1 MHAPSTDAT
10 TAQTPSA
17 ALRAAA
23 LPIPTPPRIPV
34 LGNLL
39 QLPSGRLTQHLMGV
53 APQFDGIFAIDF
65 AGLRVPFVTSAALT
79 AELCDEKRF
88 RKTIKPPLSILRA
101 LAGDGLFTAHT
112 DEPNWGKA
120 HRVLVPAFA
129 QRARRAYFDAML
141 DVAQQL
147 VDKWTRSAGQ
157 PIEVSDDMTRLT
169 LDTIALCGFGY
180 RFGSFEQTT
189 LHPFLQAMGRVLDET
204 MGRLTRHP
212 WLTRTRWLAN
222 RRYDQDIAQMH
233 ALVDDVIRA
242 RRAQPAQSRDLL
254 GLMLE
259 AVDPVTKE
267 RLDDA
272 NIRYQV
278 ITFLI
283 AGHETTSGLL
293 SFVLRLLIEHPA
305 VLAQARAEVDAVL
318 PQGRT
323 PGYDDLARLD
333 VIDRI
338 LKETLRLWPTA
349 PAFAVAP
356 YEDTLLG
363 GRYLIARDQRVTVLL
378 PSLHRDPA
386 VWAEPERFD
395 IDRFLPDNEKAI
407 PSAAYKPFGNGQRSC
422 IGRQFAVMEAK
433 LALALI
439 LQRLDFERAD
449 GGGQEV
455 RETLTLKPDGFQLR
469 VRHRAQAGVGA

>member
-1 MHAPSTDAT
+1 MQAQPNQAVAPSRG
-10 TAQTPSA
+10 SA
-17 ALRAAA
+17 E
-23 LPIPTPPRIPV
+23 PIPTPPRVPV
-34 LGNLL
+34 FGNLL
-39 QLPSGRLTQHLMGV
+39 QLPRGRLTQHLMKV
-53 APQFDGIFAIDF
+53 APSFDGIFEIDF
-65 AGLRVPFVTSAALT
+65 AGLRVPFVTSAALA

-101 LAGDGLFTAHT
+101 LAGDGLFTAHS

-120 HRVLVPAFA
+120 HRILVPAFA

-141 DVAQQL
+141 EVAGQL
-147 VDKWTRSAGQ
+147 VGKWERSGGE
-157 PIEVSDDMTRLT
+157 PLDVSEDMTRLT

-180 RFGSFEQTT
+180 RFDSFASAE

-204 MGRLTRHP
+204 MGRLTRHQ
-212 WLTRTRWLAN
+212 WLTRLRVGAN
-222 RRYDQDIAQMH
+222 RRYDRDIALMH
-233 ALVDDVIRA
+233 ALVDEVIRE
-242 RRAQPAQSRDLL
+242 RRAHPVQSRDLL

-293 SFVLRLLIEHPA
+293 SFVLRLLTEHPD
-305 VLAQARAEVDAVL
+305 VLARARAEVDEVL
-318 PQGRT
+318 AGGRA
-323 PGYDDLARLD
+323 PEYDDLARLD

-356 YEDTLLG
+356 FEDTLIG
-363 GRYLIARDQRVTVLL
+363 GRHLIARDRRVTVLL
-378 PSLHRDPA
+378 PALHRDPA
-386 VWAEPERFD
+386 VWKDPERFD
-395 IDRFLPDNEKAI
+395 IDRFLPENEARI
-407 PSAAYKPFGNGQRSC
+407 PAGAYKPFGNGQRSC

-433 LALALI
+433 LALALV
-439 LQRLDFERAD
+439 LQRLDFEDAD
-449 GGGQEV
+449 RGAPKAI
-455 RETLTLKPDGFQLR
+455 RETLTLKPDGFRLR
-469 VRHRAQAGVGA
+469 VRRRAQAGGAAAA

>member
-1 MHAPSTDAT
+1 MQASTTTEGAPALHAASE
-10 TAQTPSA
+10 
-17 ALRAAA
+17 
-23 LPIPTPPRIPV
+23 PIPSPPRLPV

-39 QLPSGRLTQHLMGV
+39 QLPRGRLTQHLMGV
-53 APQFDGIFAIDF
+53 APAFDGIFEIDF
-65 AGLRVPFVTSAALT
+65 AGLRVAFVTSAALT

-88 RKTIKPPLSILRA
+88 RKTIKPPLSMLRA

-120 HRVLVPAFA
+120 HRILVPAFA

-141 DVAQQL
+141 DVALQL
-147 VDKWTRSAGQ
+147 VCKWEASAGT
-157 PIEVSDDMTRLT
+157 PVEVSEDMTRLT

-180 RFGSFEQTT
+180 RFESFSSVE
-189 LHPFLQAMGRVLDET
+189 LHPFLQSMGRVLDET
-204 MGRLTRHP
+204 MGRLTRHR
-212 WLTRTRWLAN
+212 WLTRARVLAN
-222 RRYDQDIAQMH
+222 RRYDRDIAAMH
-233 ALVDDVIRA
+233 TLVDEVIRE
-242 RRAQPAQSRDLL
+242 RRAHPVQGRDLL

-293 SFVLRLLIEHPA
+293 AFVLRLLIEHPE
-305 VLAQARAEVDAVL
+305 VLARARREVDAVL
-318 PQGRT
+318 EGRRA
-323 PGYDDLARLD
+323 PDYDDLGRFE

-356 YEDTLLG
+356 FEDTLLG
-363 GRYLIARDQRVTVLL
+363 GKHLIARDRRVTVLL
-378 PSLHRDPA
+378 PALHRDPA
-386 VWAEPERFD
+386 VWKDPERFD
-395 IDRFLPDNEKAI
+395 IDRFLPENEARI
-407 PSAAYKPFGNGQRSC
+407 PSSAYKPFGNGQRSC
-422 IGRQFAVMEAK
+422 IGRQFAIMEAK

-439 LQRLDFERAD
+439 LQRLDFDCAD
-449 GGGQEV
+449 GRPTAAI
-455 RETLTLKPDGFQLR
+455 RETLTLKPEGFRLR
-469 VRHRAQAGVGA
+469 ARRRAP

>member
-1 MHAPSTDAT
+1 MQASQPEASPSLR
-10 TAQTPSA
+10 SA
-17 ALRAAA
+17 AR
-23 LPIPTPPRIPV
+23 PIPTPPRVPV
-34 LGNLL
+34 FGNLL
-39 QLPSGRLTQHLMGV
+39 QLPRGRLTQHLMGV
-53 APQFDGIFAIDF
+53 APAFDGIFEIDF
-65 AGLRVPFVTSAALT
+65 AGLRVPFVTSAELA

-101 LAGDGLFTAHT
+101 LAGDGLFTAHS

-120 HRVLVPAFA
+120 HRILVPAFA

-141 DVAQQL
+141 EVAGQL
-147 VDKWTRSAGQ
+147 VDKWEASAGQ
-157 PIEVSDDMTRLT
+157 PIEVSEDMTRLT

-180 RFGSFEQTT
+180 RFDSFASAE

-204 MGRLTRHP
+204 MGRLTRHQ
-212 WLTRTRWLAN
+212 WLTRARFRAN
-222 RRYDQDIAQMH
+222 RRYDRDIAQMH
-233 ALVDDVIRA
+233 ALVDEVIRE
-242 RRAQPAQSRDLL
+242 RRAHPVQSRDLL

-259 AVDPVTKE
+259 AVDPVTRE

-293 SFVLRLLIEHPA
+293 SFVLHLLIEHPE
-305 VLAQARAEVDAVL
+305 VLARARDEVDTLLAG
-318 PQGRT
+318 GRT
-323 PGYDDLARLD
+323 PDYDDLARLD

-356 YEDTLLG
+356 FEDTLLG
-363 GRYLIARDQRVTVLL
+363 GKYLIARDRRVTVLL

-386 VWAEPERFD
+386 VWKDPDVFD
-395 IDRFLPDNEKAI
+395 IDRFLPENEAKI
-407 PSAAYKPFGNGQRSC
+407 PSWAYKPFGNGQRSC
-422 IGRQFAVMEAK
+422 IGRQFAIMEAK

-439 LQRLDFERAD
+439 LQRLEFECAD
-449 GGGQEV
+449 GKPKLAI
-455 RETLTLKPDGFQLR
+455 RETLTLKPDGFRLK
-469 VRHRAQAGVGA
+469 VRRRAPRGAATATA

>member
-1 MHAPSTDAT
+1 MQPSTTEAAPS
-10 TAQTPSA
+10 Q
-17 ALRAAA
+17 RAVAE
-23 LPIPTPPRIPV
+23 PIPTPPRLPV

-39 QLPSGRLTQHLMGV
+39 QLPRGRLTQHLMGV
-53 APQFDGIFAIDF
+53 APAFDGIFEIDF
-65 AGLRVPFVTSAALT
+65 AGFRVPFVTSAALA

-88 RKTIKPPLSILRA
+88 RKIVKPPLSILRA
-101 LAGDGLFTAHT
+101 LAGDGLFTAHQ

-120 HRVLVPAFA
+120 HRILVPAFA

-141 DVAQQL
+141 DVADQL
-147 VDKWTRSAGQ
+147 VAKWEASGGE
-157 PIEVSDDMTRLT
+157 PIEVSEDMTRLT

-180 RFGSFEQTT
+180 RFESFASAE

-204 MGRLTRHP
+204 MGRLTRHR
-212 WLTRTRWLAN
+212 WLTRARVLAN
-222 RRYDQDIAQMH
+222 RRYDRDIAEMH
-233 ALVDDVIRA
+233 ALVDDVIRE
-242 RRAQPAQSRDLL
+242 RRAHPVQSRDLL

-293 SFVLRLLIEHPA
+293 SFVLGLLIEHPE
-305 VLAQARAEVDAVL
+305 VLARAREEVDTVL
-318 PQGRT
+318 AGGRV
-323 PGYDDLARLD
+323 PEYDDLGRLD

-363 GRYLIARDQRVTVLL
+363 GRYLIARNRQVTVLL
-378 PSLHRDPA
+378 PSLHRDPR
-386 VWAEPERFD
+386 VWTDPERFD
-395 IDRFLPDNEKAI
+395 IDRFLPENEAKI
-407 PSAAYKPFGNGQRSC
+407 PAAAYKPFGNGQRSC
-422 IGRQFAVMEAK
+422 IGRQFAIMEAK

-439 LQRLDFERAD
+439 LQRLEFESDD
-449 GGGQEV
+449 GRPTAAI
-455 RETLTLKPDGFQLR
+455 RETLTLKPDGFRLR
-469 VRHRAQAGVGA
+469 VRRRAPRGAAAAPA

>member
-1 MHAPSTDAT
+1 MQARPFDAPAPT
-10 TAQTPSA
+10 
-17 ALRAAA
+17 RAAA
-23 LPIPTPPRIPV
+23 EPIPSPPGVPV

-39 QLPSGRLTQHLMGV
+39 QLPRGRLTQHLTKL
-53 APQFDGIFAIDF
+53 APSFDGIFEIDF
-65 AGLRVPFVTSAALT
+65 AGLRVPFVTSATLA

-101 LAGDGLFTAHT
+101 LAGDGLFTAHS

-120 HRVLVPAFA
+120 HRILVPAFA

-141 DVAQQL
+141 ELAGQL
-147 VDKWTRSAGQ
+147 VDKWERSAGA
-157 PIEVSDDMTRLT
+157 PLEVSEDMTRLT

-180 RFGSFEQTT
+180 RFDSFASAQ
-189 LHPFLQAMGRVLDET
+189 LHPFLQAMARVLDET
-204 MGRLTRHP
+204 MGRLTRHQ
-212 WLTRTRWLAN
+212 WLTRLRVGAN
-222 RRYDQDIAQMH
+222 RRYERDIALMH
-233 ALVDDVIRA
+233 ALVDEVIRE
-242 RRAQPAQSRDLL
+242 RRGRAQQPRDLL

-259 AVDPVTKE
+259 AVDPVTRE

-293 SFVLRLLIEHPA
+293 SFVLRLLTGHPE
-305 VLAQARAEVDAVL
+305 VLARARAEVDEVL
-318 PQGRT
+318 AGGRT
-323 PGYDDLARLD
+323 LQYDDLARLE

-356 YEDTLLG
+356 FEDTLLG
-363 GRYLIARDQRVTVLL
+363 GRHLIARDRRVTVLL
-378 PSLHRDPA
+378 PALHRDPA
-386 VWAEPERFD
+386 AWKDPERFD
-395 IDRFLPDNEKAI
+395 IDRFLPENEALI

-422 IGRQFAVMEAK
+422 IGRQFAIMEAK
-433 LALALI
+433 LALALV
-439 LQRLDFERAD
+439 LHRLEFEDAD
-449 GGGQEV
+449 PGAASAV
-455 RETLTLKPDGFQLR
+455 RETLTLKPEGFRLR
-469 VRHRAQAGVGA
+469 IRRRGA